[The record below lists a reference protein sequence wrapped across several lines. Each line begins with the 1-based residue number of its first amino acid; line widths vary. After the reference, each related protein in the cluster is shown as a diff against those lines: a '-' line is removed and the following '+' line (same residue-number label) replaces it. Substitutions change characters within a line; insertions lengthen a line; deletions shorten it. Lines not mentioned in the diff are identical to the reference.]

1 MHSVT
6 WPTQMVNTPFCSGQP
21 RWPRISTNIS
31 KSEMPSTTSGMT
43 SGALSMPTYSV
54 KPRKRPMRPST

>member
-1 MHSVT
+1 MSRMRDWTTTATNAMHSVT

-31 KSEMPSTTSGMT
+31 KSEMPSTTSE
-43 SGALSMPTYSV
+43 
-54 KPRKRPMRPST
+54 